1 MVADWHF
8 GTSNN
13 CRERSICPKQM
24 IFCSTKTSDVIFL
37 ENKFFGTIEYS
48 TGPEYSI
55 EFGTLSVFQKIE
67 QKSKNSVKFSNFLNV
82 FKMFPLGLKT

>member
-1 MVADWHF
+1 MVADWNF
-8 GTSNN
+8 GTSKS

-24 IFCSTKTSDVIFL
+24 IFCSTETSDVIFL

-55 EFGTLSVFQKIE
+55 EFGTLSVFPENRAKIQKIG
-67 QKSKNSVKFSNFLNV
+67 KV
-82 FKMFPLGLKT
+82 FKFESI

>member
-24 IFCSTKTSDVIFL
+24 IFCSTETSDVIFL
-37 ENKFFGTIEYS
+37 ENEFFGTIEYS

-55 EFGTLSVFQKIE
+55 EFGTLSVFSENRAKIQKFCKIF
-67 QKSKNSVKFSNFLNV
+67 KF
-82 FKMFPLGLKT
+82 LKCF

>member
-24 IFCSTKTSDVIFL
+24 IFCSTETSYVIFL
-37 ENKFFGTIEYS
+37 EKELFGTIEYS
-48 TGPEYSI
+48 TGTENSI
-55 EFGTLSVFQKIE
+55 EFDTLSVFLQNRAKI
-67 QKSKNSVKFSNFLNV
+67 KNLGKNLNLKKFFRC
-82 FKMFPLGLKT
+82 FR